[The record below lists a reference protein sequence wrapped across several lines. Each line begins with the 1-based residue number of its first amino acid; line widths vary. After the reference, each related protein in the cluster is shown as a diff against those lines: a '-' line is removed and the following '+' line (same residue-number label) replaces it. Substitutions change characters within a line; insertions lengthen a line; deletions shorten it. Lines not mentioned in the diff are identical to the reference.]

1 MYRRGR
7 NANTTRSP
15 KHTELAVYRR
25 ATGVEALF
33 GWLYLSGRAQ
43 RLRQLF
49 DAILDT
55 SGTEEKETEEG

>member
-1 MYRRGR
+1 M
-7 NANTTRSP
+7 
-15 KHTELAVYRR
+15 YRR